1 MELKQ
6 NTYTKLPS
14 VPPIDEGH
22 GYRLQKINK
31 IPPKKKLEEEKTKRE
46 ATRSDSIRRRTAFTV
61 FFYSFNCF
69 FS

>member
-1 MELKQ
+1 MELKE

-46 ATRSDSIRRRTAFTV
+46 ATRSDSIRRRSS
-61 FFYSFNCF
+61 FYCF
-69 FS
+69 FLQF